1 VERPFVGRERYI
13 GAGDRVKRR
22 PKKAYTARRIGRLGT
37 AYVRT
42 LPDFIIIGAQKGGTT
57 FLNQLLAQHPRIK
70 AAFLKEVHYFDL
82 NFDKGTNWYRSN
94 FPVRMS
100 NKDKCVTG
108 EASPY
113 YMFHPHA
120 ARRAS
125 AVVPNA
131 KLIALL
137 RNPIDRAY
145 SHYQHQA
152 LRVKGEGQETLSF
165 EQAVEAEEGRL
176 RGEAERMLQ
185 DESYLSPNHRN
196 YSYLSRGVYVDQLSA
211 WSTFFDRT
219 QMLVIKSEDLFDD
232 TPGILRSMSD
242 FLEIP
247 RWAPEEYSISNKGK
261 YTEAVSP
268 DFRQML
274 GDFFRP
280 HNLRL
285 YEYLGVDLGW

>member
-1 VERPFVGRERYI
+1 M
-13 GAGDRVKRR
+13 
-22 PKKAYTARRIGRLGT
+22 
-37 AYVRT
+37 RT

-70 AAFLKEVHYFDL
+70 SAFLKEVHYFDL

-94 FPVRMS
+94 FPVHMS
-100 NKDKCVTG
+100 SKGRYLTG

-145 SHYQHQA
+145 SHYQHQT

-176 RGEAERMLQ
+176 RGEAERMLR

-196 YSYLSRGVYVDQLSA
+196 HSYLSRGVYVDQLAA

-232 TPGILRSMSD
+232 TPGILQSTSD

-247 RWAPEEYSISNKGK
+247 RWTPDKYSISNKGK
-261 YTEAVSP
+261 YAEAVSP
-268 DFRQML
+268 DVRQML
-274 GDFFRP
+274 EDFFRP